1 MTGENGGSA
10 AREQRFEEA
19 LAACVEALE
28 AGRGADRAA
37 LLARFP
43 EFAQELAEFFADRDR
58 IDHLAAPP
66 TPAAEMPTLGPAEV
80 KTDAP
85 LGIVRYFGDYELLA
99 EIARGGMGVVYKA
112 RQVSANRLVAVKLIL
127 AGQLS
132 SAEDVRR
139 FRSEAEAAAHLDHP
153 HIVPIFEVGEH
164 EGQQFYSMKLVEG
177 DSLSQHVGRL
187 QHAPRVAASVL
198 ATVARAVHYAHQRG
212 VIHRDLKPANILID
226 AQGQPHV
233 VDFGLAKRV
242 EGDAKLTQF
251 GAIVGT
257 PSYMA
262 PEQAEGRGK
271 RVGPAADVYALG
283 AILYEC
289 LTGRPPFK
297 ARTTLETIYQVVNK
311 EPVPPS
317 QLHARTP
324 RDLETICLKCL
335 RKEPE
340 QRYDSAAALA
350 EDLRRWQA
358 GEPIAARPVGRGERA
373 AKWVKRNPLVAALG
387 TLVVLS
393 VLGGASGVFV
403 KYLDAKEQEGIARR
417 KAQEAED
424 ALSDRDAALTQARD
438 DAEAMR
444 KQLAT
449 SNVLLA
455 QAAWD
460 SNNPVVARERLE
472 AVPPDLRRWE
482 WHYLTRQYQGGIFTL
497 NGHTGWVMGVAFS
510 PDGTRLAT
518 GSADQTARLW
528 DARTAQFL
536 LELKGHTGWVTSVAF
551 SPDGTRLAT
560 ASSDKTARLW
570 DARTGQLLREFKG
583 HTEGLSNVAFSPD
596 GTRLAT
602 ASGDDTVRLWDAR
615 TGQQLLECKG
625 HTTLI
630 VMSVTFSPDG
640 TRLAAALGFTGRV
653 RLWDARTGQLLLECK
668 GPCQVWDV
676 AFSPDGTR
684 LATANQDQT
693 VRLWDARTGQLLRE
707 CKGHADIVWSVS
719 FNPDG
724 TRLVTASQDGTARVW
739 DARTGQQLLECKG
752 HADGVL
758 RVAFSPDGTRVATA
772 SKDKTARLWDART
785 GQPLLECR
793 GHTGY
798 AMGVAFSADGT
809 RLATASD
816 DGTARLWDART
827 GEFLLECKGHTGGVR
842 SVAFSPDGMG
852 LATASADGTARLWD
866 ARTGQFLLELK
877 GHTSWVTSVAFSPDG
892 TRLATASCDQTARL
906 WDARTGEFLLEY
918 KGHTTGQVS
927 SVAFSPDGTRLA
939 TGSSD
944 RTVRLWDARTGQ
956 PLLVCKNP
964 TANIESV
971 AFSPDGTQLA
981 TATSDVDGAT
991 RLWDARPLPLP
1002 QGEELEYR
1010 LWATRPEPDWHEEQ
1024 FLKLQGSDRFAAAF
1038 HLDRLLAYRPLQR
1051 ADLLRQRT
1059 TFLEATLMQDAQN
1072 AGARLLLA
1080 RTAWHSPT
1088 LGPKD
1093 SAALLPSAD
1102 ETGLIARRT
1111 RGGLLLRQGK
1121 AAEAVA
1127 VLEATLKDRGD
1138 DRPPVEELLLAWAY
1152 FDTNQADKA
1161 KDLWTKATAWLDRG
1175 QEAVRAANVVGAL
1188 PGGVLP
1194 GVALLFAPPADPR
1207 YNAFDWETWHEL
1219 DVLRRELAPRFEA
1232 KKP

>member
-798 AMGVAFSADGT
+798 AMGVAFSADGA
-809 RLATASD
+809 RLATASYD
-816 DGTARLWDART
+816 QTARLWDART
-827 GEFLLECKGHTGGVR
+827 GR
-842 SVAFSPDGMG
+842 
-852 LATASADGTARLWD
+852 
-866 ARTGQFLLELK
+866 FLLELK